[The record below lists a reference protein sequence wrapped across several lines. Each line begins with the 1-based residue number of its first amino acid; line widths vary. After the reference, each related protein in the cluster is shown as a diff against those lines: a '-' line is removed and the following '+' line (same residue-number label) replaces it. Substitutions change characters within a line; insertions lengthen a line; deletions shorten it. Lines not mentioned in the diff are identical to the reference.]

1 MLHVQAGLLR
11 ELWDKCRCCNSINPL
26 LEQLVNMEH
35 YWSSGSVVGLATR
48 LQAGW
53 PGIRIPVGLR
63 DSSLLQNFQAG
74 PGAHLA
80 SYSVG
85 TGVISRGR
93 RGHGVNHSSPSSE
106 ELKNVWS
113 YTPNPL

>member
-1 MLHVQAGLLR
+1 
-11 ELWDKCRCCNSINPL
+11 
-26 LEQLVNMEH
+26 MEH
-35 YWSSGSVVGLATR
+35 YWSRGSVVGLATR
-48 LQAGW
+48 LQAGR

-63 DSSLLQNFQAG
+63 DFSLLQNVQAG

-85 TGVISRGR
+85 TGVISPRKS
-93 RGHGVNHSSPSSE
+93 GHGVNHSSLSSAE
-106 ELKNVWS
+106 VKNVWS